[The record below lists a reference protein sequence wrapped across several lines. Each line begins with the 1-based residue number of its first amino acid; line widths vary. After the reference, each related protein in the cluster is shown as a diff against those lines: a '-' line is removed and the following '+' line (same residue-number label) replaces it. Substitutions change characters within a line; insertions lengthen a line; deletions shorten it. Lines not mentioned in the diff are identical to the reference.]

1 MSGVNG
7 LLWVLAIVLA
17 IILLV
22 VGFVLVRDDPAGKKK
37 LGWPDNSFRGVT
49 VTFGI
54 VMVLGAIGLVVPPLI
69 PGLAWLTPL
78 AAGLLAALM
87 MAIAQSYLIKRDSEG
102 AAPYILLMLM
112 LAALAFGRWPALA
125 TFLG

>member
-37 LGWPDNSFRGVT
+37 LGWAETSFRGVT
-49 VTFGI
+49 TIFGI
-54 VMVLGAIGLVVPPLI
+54 AMLAGGICLVVPPLI

-78 AAGLLAALM
+78 AAGLMAALM
-87 MAIAQSYLIKRDSEG
+87 LAIAQSYMMKRDTEG
-102 AAPYILLMLM
+102 ASVYILLMLM